1 MAVLKLGTIRFSKI
15 QFAKFLF
22 PERVLQITEI
32 SIFRKEVFNVA
43 PARQL
48 LANQRHFDFQR
59 GSFKVKKFL
68 FPGRKL

>member
-15 QFAKFLF
+15 QSAKFLF

-48 LANQRHFDFQR
+48 LAN
-59 GSFKVKKFL
+59 
-68 FPGRKL
+68 